1 MQGSAHHTA
10 TIQAHKLLGDERVI
24 AFLKAAGFRSN
35 SLAIDLANGFLR
47 DGRSV
52 QFILT
57 PPVGGSAGF
66 TLFAH
71 YIQPDLARM
80 EFALWTDQQK
90 RSGSTWEVRFVQNE
104 VVELVDMQSTPHE
117 FAAIARASMRVA

>member
-10 TIQAHKLLGDERVI
+10 TIHAHKLLGDERVT
-24 AFLKAAGFRSN
+24 AFLKAASVHCDR
-35 SLAIDLANGFLR
+35 LAIDLANGFLR

-52 QFILT
+52 QFILS

-71 YIQPDLARM
+71 YIEPDLACI

-90 RSGSTWEVRFVQNE
+90 RSGSTWEVRFVKNE
-104 VVELVDMQSTPHE
+104 VVDLVDVQSTPHE